1 MGDGNLVYGTNAFEK
16 IDVLDGVTSGYD
28 LICGYGG
35 NDSIFGAVRLSGIT
49 DAKKIDFAKS
59 SQAYTQRGGPQV
71 GLPPAICLCPTP
83 PRPRASPPARP
94 DSSF

>member
-35 NDSIFGAVRLSGIT
+35 NDSIFGAVRLSGIRT
-49 DAKKIDFAKS
+49 RKK
-59 SQAYTQRGGPQV
+59 
-71 GLPPAICLCPTP
+71 
-83 PRPRASPPARP
+83 
-94 DSSF
+94 